1 MEQNV
6 IWIWLGRC
14 WGLVKRLGKGLDALI
29 PSLDVEENDQVIE
42 APIQQIRPNP
52 YQPRKD
58 FDEKSLDE
66 LADSI
71 KEHGVIQPLIV
82 RKGIKGYELVAGE
95 RRLRAS
101 ERAGLTSVPVVVR
114 EFSNEQVMEI
124 ALIENLQR
132 ENLNAI
138 EVAQAYDKIMKQFT
152 LTQEELA
159 KKVGKSRPH
168 VANFMRLLQLPQEIQ
183 DFVSRGT
190 LSMGHAR
197 ALLAVDDPHLRLK
210 LAKEAIH
217 KELSVRQIEE
227 LIKQLTQHVSR
238 ETKSKPKKDVF
249 LSQWEEKLRQ
259 TFATSVQ
266 IKRGKTKGRI
276 EIEFY
281 TDEDL
286 ERIMDLISGD

>member
-1 MEQNV
+1 
-6 IWIWLGRC
+6 
-14 WGLVKRLGKGLDALI
+14 LVKRLGKGLDALI
-29 PSLDVEENDQVIE
+29 PSLDVEENDQIIE

-52 YQPRKD
+52 YQPRKE

-286 ERIMDLISGD
+286 ERIMDLISGE

>member
-1 MEQNV
+1 M
-6 IWIWLGRC
+6 
-14 WGLVKRLGKGLDALI
+14 VKRLGKGLDALI
-29 PSLDVEENDQVIE
+29 PSLDVEENDQIIE

-52 YQPRKD
+52 YQPRKE

-227 LIKQLTQHVSR
+227 LIKQLTQNVSR

-286 ERIMDLISGD
+286 ERIMDLISGE